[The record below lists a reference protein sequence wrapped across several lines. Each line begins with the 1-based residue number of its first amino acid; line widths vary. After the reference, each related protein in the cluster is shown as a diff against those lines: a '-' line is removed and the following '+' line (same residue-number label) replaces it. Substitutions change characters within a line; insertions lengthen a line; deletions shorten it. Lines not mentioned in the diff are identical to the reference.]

1 MAGEE
6 WVPDLGLEFLDRRVE
21 RSERDAEGVCGTRE
35 VQLLGDCDETSKQG
49 DVHGEPFAG
58 ARESR
63 PCFRVRES
71 VLEAAAAAQEDG
83 PPLMRDPHPVES
95 ARRVQDSRQTR
106 HRQCVRIADTAADA
120 DMTEGVA
127 MPDGADSPAPGD
139 DLAWFTDV
147 VREHSTA
154 LVRYFARR
162 GPRQDAED
170 LAADVFATAWRRRAD
185 VPREA
190 VLPWL
195 YRTAGFTL
203 ANHRRKLVDLP
214 VDEVP
219 ETGEARVREDP
230 ELSALFDAE
239 LRGALQSVGE
249 RDRRILLLH
258 AWEGLDGAE
267 LAEVLGISR
276 SGADAA
282 LSRARKRLREAWG
295 ERMSF

>member
-1 MAGEE
+1 M
-6 WVPDLGLEFLDRRVE
+6 P
-21 RSERDAEGVCGTRE
+21 
-35 VQLLGDCDETSKQG
+35 
-49 DVHGEPFAG
+49 
-58 ARESR
+58 
-63 PCFRVRES
+63 
-71 VLEAAAAAQEDG
+71 EATDG
-83 PPLMRDPHPVES
+83 
-95 ARRVQDSRQTR
+95 
-106 HRQCVRIADTAADA
+106 
-120 DMTEGVA
+120 
-127 MPDGADSPAPGD
+127 
-139 DLAWFTDV
+139 DLAWFTAA

-170 LAADVFATAWRRRAD
+170 LAADVFATAWRRRDD
-185 VPREA
+185 VPRDA

-214 VDEVP
+214 VDRVP
-219 ETGEARVREDP
+219 ETDASRVGDDP
-230 ELSALFDAE
+230 ELSALFDEE
-239 LRGALQSVGE
+239 LRGALLSVGE

-258 AWEGLDGAE
+258 AWEGLDGEA

-295 ERMSF
+295 ERLTF

>member
-1 MAGEE
+1 MPE
-6 WVPDLGLEFLDRRVE
+6 P
-21 RSERDAEGVCGTRE
+21 SEGGVTPAET
-35 VQLLGDCDETSKQG
+35 
-49 DVHGEPFAG
+49 
-58 ARESR
+58 
-63 PCFRVRES
+63 
-71 VLEAAAAAQEDG
+71 
-83 PPLMRDPHPVES
+83 
-95 ARRVQDSRQTR
+95 
-106 HRQCVRIADTAADA
+106 
-120 DMTEGVA
+120 
-127 MPDGADSPAPGD
+127 
-139 DLAWFTDV
+139 AWFTEV

-154 LVRYFARR
+154 LVRYFVRR

-170 LAADVFATAWRRRAD
+170 LAAEVFATAWRRRDD

-203 ANHRRKLVDLP
+203 ANGRRKRVDLP
-214 VDEVP
+214 VEELP
-219 ETGEARVREDP
+219 ETGVVRIEHDP

-239 LRGALQSVGE
+239 LRGALESVGE

-267 LAEVLGISR
+267 LAAVLGISR

-295 ERMSF
+295 ERLSF

>member
-1 MAGEE
+1 M
-6 WVPDLGLEFLDRRVE
+6 
-21 RSERDAEGVCGTRE
+21 
-35 VQLLGDCDETSKQG
+35 
-49 DVHGEPFAG
+49 
-58 ARESR
+58 
-63 PCFRVRES
+63 
-71 VLEAAAAAQEDG
+71 
-83 PPLMRDPHPVES
+83 
-95 ARRVQDSRQTR
+95 QDSRQMR
-106 HRQCVRIADTAADA
+106 HKHDVRTPNAAADGDLTEGVSMPEAADA
-120 DMTEGVA
+120 TSA
-127 MPDGADSPAPGD
+127 GD
-139 DLAWFTDV
+139 DLTWFTGV

-170 LAADVFATAWRRRAD
+170 LTADVFSTAWRRRAD

-195 YRTAGFTL
+195 YRTAGFIL
-203 ANHRRKLVDLP
+203 ANHRRKLIDLP
-214 VDEVP
+214 VDRVP
-219 ETGEARVREDP
+219 ESGTNPVAEDP

-239 LRGALQSVGE
+239 LRGALASVGE

-258 AWEGLDGAE
+258 AWEGLDGEE
-267 LAEVLGISR
+267 LAAVLGISR

>member
-1 MAGEE
+1 M
-6 WVPDLGLEFLDRRVE
+6 
-21 RSERDAEGVCGTRE
+21 
-35 VQLLGDCDETSKQG
+35 
-49 DVHGEPFAG
+49 
-58 ARESR
+58 
-63 PCFRVRES
+63 
-71 VLEAAAAAQEDG
+71 
-83 PPLMRDPHPVES
+83 
-95 ARRVQDSRQTR
+95 QDSPLSR
-106 HRQCVRIADTAADA
+106 HKQDVRIASTDAADA
-120 DMTEGVA
+120 DTSQGVP
-127 MPDGADSPAPGD
+127 MPDRAEPPAVSD
-139 DLAWFTDV
+139 DALAWFTGV

-170 LAADVFATAWRRRAD
+170 LAAEVFATAWRRRDD

-219 ETGEARVREDP
+219 EKAEARVGEDP
-230 ELSALFDAE
+230 EFSALFDAE
-239 LRGALQSVGE
+239 LRGALLSVGE

-258 AWEGLDGAE
+258 AWEGLDGEE
-267 LAEVLGISR
+267 LAQVLGISR

>member
-1 MAGEE
+1 M
-6 WVPDLGLEFLDRRVE
+6 
-21 RSERDAEGVCGTRE
+21 
-35 VQLLGDCDETSKQG
+35 
-49 DVHGEPFAG
+49 
-58 ARESR
+58 
-63 PCFRVRES
+63 
-71 VLEAAAAAQEDG
+71 
-83 PPLMRDPHPVES
+83 
-95 ARRVQDSRQTR
+95 
-106 HRQCVRIADTAADA
+106 RIASIAADA
-120 DMTEGVA
+120 DLTEGVA
-127 MPDGADSPAPGD
+127 MADGAATPVSDD
-139 DLAWFTDV
+139 DLSWFTEV
-147 VREHSTA
+147 VRDHSTA
-154 LVRYFARR
+154 LVKYFARR

-203 ANHRRKLVDLP
+203 ANHRRKQIDVP

-219 ETGEARVREDP
+219 ETGRAKVGEDP

-239 LRGALQSVGE
+239 LRGALQSIGE
-249 RDRRILLLH
+249 RDRRIVLLH

-282 LSRARKRLREAWG
+282 LSRARKRLRDAWG

>member
-1 MAGEE
+1 M
-6 WVPDLGLEFLDRRVE
+6 
-21 RSERDAEGVCGTRE
+21 S
-35 VQLLGDCDETSKQG
+35 
-49 DVHGEPFAG
+49 
-58 ARESR
+58 
-63 PCFRVRES
+63 
-71 VLEAAAAAQEDG
+71 
-83 PPLMRDPHPVES
+83 
-95 ARRVQDSRQTR
+95 
-106 HRQCVRIADTAADA
+106 TAADT
-120 DMTEGVA
+120 DVTEGVA
-127 MPDGADSPAPGD
+127 MPEPADSPAPENATAAPATAEEV
-139 DLAWFTDV
+139 AWFTAA

-203 ANHRRKLVDLP
+203 ANHRRKTVDLP

-219 ETGEARVREDP
+219 EKGAVRVSDDP

-239 LRGALQSVGE
+239 LRGALESVGE
-249 RDRRILLLH
+249 RDRQILLLH
-258 AWEGLDGAE
+258 AWEGLDGE
-267 LAEVLGISR
+267 GLAHVLGISR

-295 ERMSF
+295 ERLSF

>member
-1 MAGEE
+1 M
-6 WVPDLGLEFLDRRVE
+6 P
-21 RSERDAEGVCGTRE
+21 
-35 VQLLGDCDETSKQG
+35 
-49 DVHGEPFAG
+49 
-58 ARESR
+58 ESI
-63 PCFRVRES
+63 
-71 VLEAAAAAQEDG
+71 G
-83 PPLMRDPHPVES
+83 
-95 ARRVQDSRQTR
+95 
-106 HRQCVRIADTAADA
+106 
-120 DMTEGVA
+120 
-127 MPDGADSPAPGD
+127 SPATSAD
-139 DLAWFTDV
+139 VAWFTEI

-170 LAADVFATAWRRRAD
+170 LAADVFATAWRRHDD

-203 ANHRRKLVDLP
+203 ANHRRKQIDLP
-214 VDEVP
+214 VDVVP
-219 ETGEARVREDP
+219 ESGTARVAEDP

-239 LRGALQSVGE
+239 LRGALATVGE
-249 RDRRILLLH
+249 RDRQILLLH
-258 AWEGLDGAE
+258 AWEGLDGEE